1 MGDMPEMI
9 WIDETT
15 VDWYPI
21 GDDQGNYAEDVN
33 IFDTEDSPDVGYIRA
48 DLAAE
53 RQAAKGA
60 EAKRLRKKMRDLAH
74 EMRNSWG
81 GDGWAGIQEKQW
93 LDTVAD
99 RIEEVLT
106 NHEQGKGDG

>member
-1 MGDMPEMI
+1 MSDMKAAFKK
-9 WIDETT
+9 WID
-15 VDWYPI
+15 DGKI
-21 GDDQGNYAEDVN
+21 GGLAGTLGLREIAYAVFQDG
-33 IFDTEDSPDVGYIRA
+33 F
-48 DLAAE
+48 AAGE
-53 RQAAKGA
+53 AAKDA
-60 EAKRLRKKMRDLAH
+60 EIERLRQDMRDMAH